1 MLVHLADGGGTIVLE
16 GSCRAPLA
24 ATPEA
29 AMRSDRRLGYG
40 AVAVPTYPALI
51 DHALRR
57 YGTMTLAAVAEPAIA
72 LAEGGY
78 RVTPLQHRLL
88 RDYRPAILKG
98 NAASFL
104 LDADNQSPHPGTAV
118 RNLKLAETL
127 RRLAT
132 GGAEEFYNG
141 SLARQILADM
151 AAHGGFVGERDFTS
165 VPWPVETTPLSG
177 RFQDWD
183 VLTAAPPGGGLALL
197 EMLNLFEALGPG
209 GADLDVPEGATLLA
223 GIIREAR
230 RDRRRLRLRLTR
242 EWAFADPPVLR
253 AKYAQKAVRKIRKEL
268 SGVGETT
275 HLNVI
280 DKHGNIVALT
290 QSIERSFG
298 AKVAARELGFL
309 YNGFMKGFKL
319 HNEHHPHYLRPGAV
333 ARSNASPT
341 VLLKPDGAAYAIG
354 STGSERMASG
364 IFQVLARMQTQSP
377 FDAVKAPRLHCTPEG
392 RVTCEAQ
399 RFDPA
404 ILEHLSTRGFEVV
417 AYEEAWA
424 FSAGGL
430 HLAGVTRGTP
440 WGVADPRRDGLAA
453 GPA

>member
-1 MLVHLADGGGTIVLE
+1 
-16 GSCRAPLA
+16 
-24 ATPEA
+24 
-29 AMRSDRRLGYG
+29 
-40 AVAVPTYPALI
+40 
-51 DHALRR
+51 
-57 YGTMTLAAVAEPAIA
+57 
-72 LAEGGY
+72 
-78 RVTPLQHRLL
+78 VTPFQHRLL

-98 NAASFL
+98 NAASLL
-104 LDADNQSPHPGTAV
+104 LDEGNRAPQPGTVV

-132 GGAEEFYNG
+132 GGAEEYYNG
-141 SLARQILADM
+141 ALGRQILEDM
-151 AAHGGFVGERDFTS
+151 ADHGGFVGERDFSS
-165 VPWPVETTPLSG
+165 VPWPVETTPLRG

-183 VLTAAPPGGGLALL
+183 VSTAAPPGGGLTLL

-209 GADLDVPEGATLLA
+209 GADPDAPEGVTLLA
-223 GIIREAR
+223 GIIRQAR
-230 RDRRRLRLRLTR
+230 RDRRRMRLRLTR
-242 EWAFADPPVLR
+242 DWAFADPLLLR
-253 AKYAQKAVRKIRKEL
+253 AKYARKTVREMRKKL
-268 SGVGETT
+268 SGAGETT

-280 DKHGNIVALT
+280 DKQGNIVALT

-298 AKVAARELGFL
+298 AKVASRELGFL

-319 HNEHHPHYLRPGAV
+319 HNERHPHYLRPGAV
-333 ARSNASPT
+333 ARSNTSPT
-341 VLLKPDGAAYAIG
+341 ILCQSDGAAYAIG

-364 IFQVLARMQTQSP
+364 IFQVLVRMQTQSP

-392 RVTCEAQ
+392 RVTCETQ
-399 RFDPA
+399 RFDPRV
-404 ILEHLSTRGFEVV
+404 LEHLSARGFEVV